1 MKILAIDTSAT
12 AASVAVAEDDKIIG
26 EYFINTKLTH
36 SQTLIPMAEQLIKS
50 VSLSVND
57 IDAVAVNAGPGSF
70 TGVRIGVA
78 AAKGIA
84 FANDLPCVSVS
95 TLQSM
100 AYNMLEND
108 CVVCGVMDARC
119 QQVYNALFRVNDK
132 SVERL
137 TDDRALSLEDLKRE
151 LEQINDKV
159 VLVGDGT
166 EITKKYFNGKLLNV
180 VSAPINKRI
189 QNASSTAMVAY
200 EMIKEGKTV
209 SSDELMPVYL
219 RLPQAQRELNKKAA
233 GGLHLIGQTAPYKN

>member
-12 AASVAVAEDDKIIG
+12 AASVAVAEEDKIIG

-36 SQTLIPMAEQLIKS
+36 SQTLIPMAEQLLKS

-119 QQVYNALFRVNDK
+119 QQVYNALFRVNGK

-151 LEQINDKV
+151 LEKINDKV
-159 VLVGDGT
+159 VLAGDGT
-166 EITKKYFNGKLLNV
+166 EITEKYFNGKLLNV
-180 VSAPINKRI
+180 VSAPINNRI
-189 QNASSTAMVAY
+189 QKASSTAMVAY
-200 EMIKEGKTV
+200 AMIKEGKTV
-209 SSDELMPVYL
+209 SPDELMPVYL
-219 RLPQAQRELNKKAA
+219 RLPQAQRELNKKL
-233 GGLHLIGQTAPYKN
+233 GVK